1 MSIRKA
7 KTAAKSYLSDQ
18 EQLKKIVLRTMKK
31 VSDIVSSSLGPGG
44 RVTLIEESLPNLPNR
59 LTKDG
64 VTIFKN
70 LGSNDAYEHLIIES
84 ARDAAVR
91 TASTVGD
98 GPQPLYSNVL
108 TPKGFVE
115 MRDLRVGMEICGT
128 NGTIQK
134 VLGIYPKDQKEIYE
148 VEIHNKGIVECCE
161 DHLWSVTYNND
172 TQKVMPLKALIGDYK
187 TISSD
192 GSNRYKYY
200 TPSTHVE
207 YYENK
212 SEMPL
217 DPYLV
222 GVLLGDGCLRES
234 GSIELSLGEKKGHII
249 NKLVLSEGIVVNSN
263 YVDNKNSFR
272 VKITGK
278 DKNGKTIRD
287 HVSSLG
293 LSNTNSFTKFIP
305 KSYLRSSKASREAL
319 FQGLIDTDGHIND
332 RGLFEFSSVSK
343 ELSDDFAE
351 LAMGLG
357 KTIYRRL
364 QERSTEDGAYSN
376 TPVYRIWELKGY
388 KYGNK
393 IIGITKTG
401 NFTEMQCIKVSNPD
415 NLYITDNFVV
425 THNTTTATVLS
436 YNIIKNMFDFCE
448 ANPKYSPQKAIRKI
462 HKTVKEI
469 LIPYIEQRAI
479 KITEENK
486 HLIRKVAEI
495 SANGD
500 KELADAVIQAFEL
513 LGYSDSSHVTIRE
526 ATGPNSFKVDR
537 IDGMPIPEGCE
548 SLGKFS
554 NIFIN
559 DQASLRCHLLKPT
572 FILFDGMVNDLIS
585 ITPIL
590 NMVGEAYSSGDENF
604 KNVVI
609 VAHGFSDSVMTTL
622 AYNFANPSTIN
633 IVPLR
638 TPMAQFNNSQQ
649 QFLLDLASFC
659 NAKVFGLKDPLNNAM
674 LKDLGTGMESFEMYR
689 FRSTVVGDSDALN
702 IEVRA
707 EELKKMKENS
717 ESIAEK
723 IWLEER
729 LGKLTGGIVKLTIFS
744 NSSGSLKEIS
754 DRVEDAVCSAKSAIT
769 YGCLPGGC
777 RIALDMCILLGE
789 TLPEG
794 DPGREVLMA
803 SLLCLPQKLF
813 SNAGYNE
820 DEIDDIVKKMLV
832 DRELVY
838 DIENEKFGKAEEL
851 GLFDATRAVQDS
863 LSNSVSIAALFGA
876 IGGIISFER
885 DPQFEREEA
894 KADADFMRNVENP
907 LANVNEANLRS

>member
-44 RVTLIEESLPNLPNR
+44 KVTLIEESLPNLPNR

-70 LGSNDAYEHLIIES
+70 LGSNDSYEHLIIES

-98 GPQPLYSNVL
+98 G
-108 TPKGFVE
+108 
-115 MRDLRVGMEICGT
+115 
-128 NGTIQK
+128 
-134 VLGIYPKDQKEIYE
+134 
-148 VEIHNKGIVECCE
+148 
-161 DHLWSVTYNND
+161 
-172 TQKVMPLKALIGDYK
+172 
-187 TISSD
+187 
-192 GSNRYKYY
+192 
-200 TPSTHVE
+200 
-207 YYENK
+207 
-212 SEMPL
+212 
-217 DPYLV
+217 
-222 GVLLGDGCLRES
+222 
-234 GSIELSLGEKKGHII
+234 
-249 NKLVLSEGIVVNSN
+249 
-263 YVDNKNSFR
+263 
-272 VKITGK
+272 
-278 DKNGKTIRD
+278 
-287 HVSSLG
+287 
-293 LSNTNSFTKFIP
+293 
-305 KSYLRSSKASREAL
+305 
-319 FQGLIDTDGHIND
+319 
-332 RGLFEFSSVSK
+332 
-343 ELSDDFAE
+343 
-351 LAMGLG
+351 
-357 KTIYRRL
+357 
-364 QERSTEDGAYSN
+364 
-376 TPVYRIWELKGY
+376 
-388 KYGNK
+388 
-393 IIGITKTG
+393 
-401 NFTEMQCIKVSNPD
+401 
-415 NLYITDNFVV
+415 
-425 THNTTTATVLS
+425 TTTATVLS

-448 ANPKYSPQKAIRKI
+448 RNPKYSPQKAIRKI

-469 LIPYIEQRAI
+469 LIPYIESRAI

-486 HLIRKVAEI
+486 ELVRKVAEV

-526 ATGPNSFKVDR
+526 ANGPNSFKVER
-537 IDGMPIPEGCE
+537 IDGMPIPEGME

-559 DQASLRCHLLKPT
+559 DQSSLRCHLLKPV
-572 FILFDGMVNDLIS
+572 FILFDGQINDLIG

-590 NMVGEAYSSGDENF
+590 NMVGEAYSNGDENF
-604 KNVVI
+604 KNVVV
-609 VAHGFSDSVMTTL
+609 VAHGFSDTVMTTL

-659 NAKVFGLKDPLNNAM
+659 NAKVFGLKDPLNNATP
-674 LKDLGTGMESFEMYR
+674 KDLGTGMESFEMYR
-689 FRSTVVGDSDALN
+689 FRSTVVGDSDPLN

-707 EELKKMKENS
+707 EELKKMKENA

-729 LGKLTGGIVKLTIFS
+729 LGKLTGGIVKLTVYS

-754 DRVEDAVCSAKSAIT
+754 DRVEDAVCAAKSAII

-777 RIALDMCILLGE
+777 RIALDMSMLLAE
-789 TLPEG
+789 KLPEN
-794 DPGREVLMA
+794 DPSRDVLMS
-803 SLLCLPQKLF
+803 SLLCLPEKLL

-820 DEIDDIVKKMLV
+820 EEISEIIEKLIRNTD
-832 DRELVY
+832 LVY
-838 DIENEKFGKAEEL
+838 DVENEQFGKAEEL

-863 LSNSVSIAALFGA
+863 LSNSVSIASLFGA

-885 DPQFEREEA
+885 DPIFEREEA
-894 KADADFMRNVENP
+894 KADSQFMRDVNNP
-907 LANVNEANLRS
+907 EAHVNEANIRA